1 MWITMN
7 KCVMFDLLQLI
18 HNGGTSR
25 IIHISG
31 VALYVNVK
39 RSNKIS
45 SRVHL
50 NMSLSVDD
58 RLK

>member
-1 MWITMN
+1 MN

-31 VALYVNVK
+31 VALYVNVE